1 MSSTQ
6 FVEAFSEDSFVRD
19 LHRRAV
25 RLLNDP
31 TLDRKQRE
39 FHIKRLQS
47 QLVAHQAKEAAKN
60 RKLVEKGIPR
70 DQVSRTDGKHRVA
83 DPSQVVARRSEF
95 SQATPLED
103 VHESEI
109 TVQRLSAANDS
120 DVKERNRSVLT
131 LKRA

>member
-6 FVEAFSEDSFVRD
+6 FVEALSEESFVRD

-31 TLDRKQRE
+31 TLDRQQRE
-39 FHIKRLQS
+39 FHIKTLQS

-60 RKLVEKGIPR
+60 RKLVGKGIQLE
-70 DQVSRTDGKHRVA
+70 QVSRTHGNTKLA
-83 DPSQVVARRSEF
+83 DPSQVVSRRREF
-95 SQATPLED
+95 NQGEFQEQVPAPELQTQP
-103 VHESEI
+103 V
-109 TVQRLSAANDS
+109 VAANDS
-120 DVKERNRSVLT
+120 CMKERSRSVLT

>member
-6 FVEAFSEDSFVRD
+6 FVEALSEDSFVRD

-47 QLVAHQAKEAAKN
+47 QLVAHEAKEVAKK
-60 RKLVEKGIPR
+60 RKLVEKGIQLE
-70 DQVSRTDGKHRVA
+70 QVSRTHGNTKLA
-83 DPSQVVARRSEF
+83 DPSQVVARRREF
-95 SQATPLED
+95 DQEAPQKQVPAPELQ
-103 VHESEI
+103 
-109 TVQRLSAANDS
+109 VQPAVVANDS
-120 DVKERNRSVLT
+120 PLTGRSRLVL
-131 LKRA
+131 KHKSA

>member
-60 RKLVEKGIPR
+60 RKLVEKGIPF
-70 DQVSRTDGKHRVA
+70 DQVSRTDGKPRVA
-83 DPSQVVARRSEF
+83 DPSQVVSRRR
-95 SQATPLED
+95 
-103 VHESEI
+103 EI
-109 TVQRLSAANDS
+109 NQGGFQEQVPAPELQTQPVVAANDS
-120 DVKERNRSVLT
+120 CMKELSRSVLT